1 MDRKSLQLQ
10 KLLCTL
16 TYAVLFAYGSFAF
29 SQFLSRPNQDPLVM
43 IENAVQSGNYNQAIQ
58 LSSTA
63 LEQSPRDYRLW
74 TLRAMAFEGLKKPAL
89 ALTDYKHAIRL
100 RPDYIPA
107 LEGAA
112 QIEYME
118 NRSTAKPLLKQLLA
132 LDSNNPT
139 VHAMLAVIDAKAR
152 ACPEAVGH
160 FRKASSVITSQASAL
175 TLYASCLVSMNRF
188 EDAIPVLQNIA
199 TLEPNIAMAR
209 YNVALAQWNA
219 GHPDAAFETLEPMI
233 KSGVTDED
241 ILTLAADIEE
251 SLHNTSGAVE
261 LLRKAILANPRKVE
275 AYLHFATLSS
285 SHRSYKVGIDILSA
299 GLTQMPNEATLYLAR
314 GILYAELGST
324 PEAMD
329 NFASA
334 DRCDPSLSF
343 LGTAEGVAETQM
355 YKFTDAIAKFR
366 AQVKKHPNDALSQY
380 LLAEALSHERKP
392 DNSSESQQAI
402 EAAKHALR
410 LDPQLMGAR
419 NLLAGLYLQSG
430 KTDAAIE
437 QCEIALK
444 NRPDDQE
451 ALYHLILALRKTDR
465 KSEIPA
471 LTKRLIALRRADRTG
486 SPHMSYRLVEV
497 PVQTNS
503 SNTGAHSPGNP

>member
-1 MDRKSLQLQ
+1 MDRKSSQLQ
-10 KLLCTL
+10 KSLCTL
-16 TYAVLFAYGSFAF
+16 TSAVLFVCGSFAF
-29 SQFLSRPNQDPLVM
+29 PQLVSRPHQGSLIM
-43 IENAVQSGNYNQAIQ
+43 IENAVRSGNYNRAIQ
-58 LSSTA
+58 LSHGA

-74 TLRAMAFEGLKKPAL
+74 TLRAMAFEGVKKPAL
-89 ALTDYKHAIRL
+89 ALADYKHAIRL
-100 RPDYIPA
+100 RLDYIPA

-118 NRSTAKPLLKQLLA
+118 NRSTAKPLLEKLLG
-132 LDSNNPT
+132 LDPANPT
-139 VHAMLAVIDAKAR
+139 VHAMLAVIDAR
-152 ACPEAVGH
+152 TRDCPEAVGH
-160 FRKASSVITSQASAL
+160 FRKASSVITLQTSAL
-175 TLYASCLVSMNRF
+175 TLYASCLVSMDKF
-188 EDAIPVLQNIA
+188 EDAIPVLQNIV
-199 TLEPNIAMAR
+199 TLDPNITVAR
-209 YNVALAQWNA
+209 YNLALAQWNA
-219 GHPDAAFETLEPMI
+219 GHPDAAFKTLEPMI
-233 KSGVTDED
+233 QSGVTDED

-251 SLHNTSGAVE
+251 SAHNTSRAVE
-261 LLRKAILANPRKVE
+261 LLRNAILANPREVE

-299 GLTQMPNEATLYLAR
+299 GLTQMPNEARLYLAR
-314 GILYAELGST
+314 GILYAELGSS

-343 LGTAEGVAETQM
+343 LGTAEGVAETQI

-366 AQVKKHPNDALSQY
+366 AQVKKNPNDALSQY

-402 EAAKHALR
+402 EAAKHALKS
-410 LDPQLMGAR
+410 DPQLIGAR

-444 NRPDDQE
+444 TRPDDQG

-465 KSEIPA
+465 KS
-471 LTKRLIALRRADRTG
+471 
-486 SPHMSYRLVEV
+486 
-497 PVQTNS
+497 
-503 SNTGAHSPGNP
+503 